1 MKPDAGW
8 GLLLGAGEG
17 GESAQAEERPGRGAG
32 QAGNPVRGRDD
43 AGCGARTAVTEGPE
57 SGEKQLQ
64 RALHYIMIEASG
76 GGVKGGCSCRRAA
89 WPDIPDPFR
98 GRML

>member
-1 MKPDAGW
+1 MKLA
-8 GLLLGAGEG
+8 
-17 GESAQAEERPGRGAG
+17 RPRSG
-32 QAGNPVRGRDD
+32 QAGNPVRGRDE

-76 GGVKGGCSCRRAA
+76 SGVKGGCSCRRAA